1 MRAFFHHHGKLCSLF
16 SHHHVP
22 PFGQP
27 ATSESQYEVAR
38 RARCSRELLR
48 QREEKH
54 KLFQLGLLLKCPEE
68 NEEHVLTACMCAL
81 QTLHQTCVGLFERY
95 SSSQYDDKM

>member
-1 MRAFFHHHGKLCSLF
+1 MENYVACSHIITFHHVVNQQHLN
-16 SHHHVP
+16 
-22 PFGQP
+22 
-27 ATSESQYEVAR
+27 QYEFAR

-48 QREEKH
+48 QRDEKH